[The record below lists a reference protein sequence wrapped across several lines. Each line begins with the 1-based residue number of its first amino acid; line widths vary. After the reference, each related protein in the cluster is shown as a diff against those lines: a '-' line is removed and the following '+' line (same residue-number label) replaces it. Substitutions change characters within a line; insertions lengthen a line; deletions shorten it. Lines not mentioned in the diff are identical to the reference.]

1 MSPFWKNVDDEIRYL
16 NMNLKTL
23 SVLSGVPYPTI
34 TNGRNRDNSIPEFET
49 AQKIA
54 DALHKPL
61 NELLGFKD
69 NSENQYQNKDKN
81 QSQCIYLYQKYQD
94 IINVMELFP
103 VPLRDSIRNTI
114 MKFYDSYTIMNNQ
127 KPLD

>member
-23 SVLSGVPYPTI
+23 SLLSGVPYPTI
-34 TNGRNRDNSIPEFET
+34 TNGRNRENSTPELET

-61 NELLGFKD
+61 NELLGLTD
-69 NSENQYQNKDKN
+69 NSYNQSQIQDKN
-81 QSQCIYLYQKYQD
+81 HDQCIYLYQKYQD
-94 IINVMELFP
+94 IINIMEDFP
-103 VPLRDSIRNTI
+103 VPLRESIRNTI
-114 MKFYDSYTIMNNQ
+114 MKFYDSYKIL
-127 KPLD
+127 KKS

>member
-23 SVLSGVPYPTI
+23 SALSGVPYPTI
-34 TNGRNRDNSIPEFET
+34 TNGRNRANSVPELET

-61 NELLGFKD
+61 NELLGVKD
-69 NSENQYQNKDKN
+69 NSEKRYQDKN
-81 QSQCIYLYQKYQD
+81 QDQCIYLYQKYQD
-94 IINVMELFP
+94 IIKVMEVFP
-103 VPLRDSIRNTI
+103 VPLRDSIRNAI
-114 MKFYDSYTIMNNQ
+114 MKF
-127 KPLD
+127 

>member
-34 TNGRNRDNSIPEFET
+34 TNGRNRENSVPELET

-61 NELLGFKD
+61 NELLGLKD
-69 NSENQYQNKDKN
+69 NSEKQNKNQDKN
-81 QSQCIYLYQKYQD
+81 LEQCIYLYQKYKD
-94 IINVMELFP
+94 IINVMEVFP
-103 VPLRDSIRNTI
+103 LPLRDSIRNTI
-114 MKFYDSYTIMNNQ
+114 MKFYDSYKILKNN
-127 KPLD
+127 